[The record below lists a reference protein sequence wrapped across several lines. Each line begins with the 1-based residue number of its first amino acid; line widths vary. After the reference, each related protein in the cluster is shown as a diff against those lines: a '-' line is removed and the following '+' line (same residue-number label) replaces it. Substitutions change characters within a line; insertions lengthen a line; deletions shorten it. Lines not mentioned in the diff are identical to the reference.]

1 MRSPAPSEITSR
13 QLALRFAWSFAVLA
27 LVLLAGTIGYH
38 VIGGPQYSW
47 VDCFYMTF
55 ITIASIGY
63 GEIVDLSH
71 SPGGRIFTVV
81 IAFAGIGAVTFIMS
95 SITAYLVEGKINEV
109 LWRRRMEKHIHKLK
123 GHYVM
128 CGIGRVGRNVAN
140 ELSAT
145 LRPYVVIDES
155 LESIHAH
162 LEHHPETMYIH
173 GDATD
178 DDVLIKAHIESAA
191 GVFAVTGDDSRNL
204 LITITAKQLN
214 PTARVVAR
222 CHEVRNIEKIR
233 KAGADGIVSPDF
245 TGGLRI
251 ASSMVR
257 PHVVSF
263 LDEMLKT
270 DDRLRVEQIVV
281 PAGFPDQPLGEL
293 KLGAREYILVA
304 LHEEGKWIFNPDDSH
319 RVRSGTALIV
329 MATPGGRKKIEN
341 LLGWT

>member
-1 MRSPAPSEITSR
+1 MNSPVPSEVTTR
-13 QLALRFAWSFAVLA
+13 QIVQRFAWSFAVLT
-27 LVLLAGTIGYH
+27 LVLIIGTIGYRI
-38 VIGGPQYSW
+38 IGGPQYSW

-71 SPGGRIFTVV
+71 SPGGRIFTII

-123 GHYVM
+123 DHYVM

-145 LRPYVVIDES
+145 HRSYVVIDENIQ
-155 LESIHAH
+155 SIQTH
-162 LEHHPETMYIH
+162 LEHHPDTMYIH

-178 DDVLIKAHIESAA
+178 DDVLLKAHIESAT
-191 GVFAVTGDDSRNL
+191 GVFAVTGDDSKNL

-214 PTARVVAR
+214 PAARVVAR

-251 ASSMVR
+251 ASAMVR

-263 LDEMLKT
+263 LDEMLKSE
-270 DDRLRVEQIVV
+270 DRLRVEQIVV
-281 PAGFPDQPLGEL
+281 PAGFPEKRLGEL
-293 KLGAREYILVA
+293 KLGGRRYILVA
-304 LHEEGKWIFNPDDSH
+304 LHEEGKWVFNPEDSH

-329 MATPGGRKKIEN
+329 MATPEGRKKIEN
-341 LLGWT
+341 LLGWV

>member
-1 MRSPAPSEITSR
+1 MNSPITSEVTSR
-13 QLALRFAWSFAVLA
+13 QIVQRFVWSFAVLT
-27 LVLLAGTIGYH
+27 LVLIIGTIGYRI
-38 VIGGPQYSW
+38 IGGPQFSW
-47 VDCFYMTF
+47 IDCFYMTF

-71 SPGGRIFTVV
+71 SPGGRIFTVI

-123 GHYVM
+123 DHYVM

-145 LRPYVVIDES
+145 YRPYVVIDENIQ
-155 LESIHAH
+155 SIQAH

-178 DDVLIKAHIESAA
+178 DDVLLKAHIESAA
-191 GVFAVTGDDSRNL
+191 GVFAVTGDDSKNL
-204 LITITAKQLN
+204 LISITAKQLN
-214 PTARVVAR
+214 PAARVVAR

-251 ASSMVR
+251 ASAMVR

-263 LDEMLKT
+263 LDEMLKSE
-270 DDRLRVEQIVV
+270 DRLRVEQIVV
-281 PAGFPDQPLGEL
+281 PAGFPEQRLGEL
-293 KLGAREYILVA
+293 KLAGREFILVA
-304 LHEEGKWIFNPDDSH
+304 LHEEGKWVFNPEDSH

-329 MATPGGRKKIEN
+329 MATPEGRKKIED
-341 LLGWT
+341 LLGWV